1 MEFLAL
7 SEGDSCLNL
16 YNHSVPTLEMPQ
28 RINILKKGVKQQW
41 CYFNVKSIQK
51 TDGFGKKKQHPSQN
65 RTLSAARR
73 ANARPL
79 CSLSL
84 TNDSPV
90 NIGIG
95 EKLKYRRQPTVVPA
109 TANKTSKTTLCLS
122 WHWGL
127 PRWPGRRQIEFEND
141 RKSPRLSES
150 DQGALR

>member
-28 RINILKKGVKQQW
+28 RINILKKVLNSNYVTLMLKVFRRHPVTED
-41 CYFNVKSIQK
+41 C
-51 TDGFGKKKQHPSQN
+51 FGKKNQHPSQN
-65 RTLSAARR
+65 RTFS

-109 TANKTSKTTLCLS
+109 TANKTSKTKLCLS
-122 WHWGL
+122 
-127 PRWPGRRQIEFEND
+127 
-141 RKSPRLSES
+141 
-150 DQGALR
+150 